1 VVAQLRA
8 KGRVDHAELGIGA
21 QELNAEIA
29 DLFRLPTKE
38 GLLVISVKEGTGAA
52 KAGIKAGRTRVLVAG
67 ESWVPGGDILI
78 SADGM
83 KLASLADLQR
93 AVVNK
98 KPGER
103 IEVELYRGEQKKTV
117 TVVLSRRTG

>member
-1 VVAQLRA
+1 
-8 KGRVDHAELGIGA
+8 
-21 QELNAEIA
+21 
-29 DLFRLPTKE
+29 
-38 GLLVISVKEGTGAA
+38 
-52 KAGIKAGRTRVLVAG
+52 
-67 ESWVPGGDILI
+67 
-78 SADGM
+78 M